1 MKNENIDI
9 IMLTSPEC
17 PHCASAK
24 ELLADSIKNGQVKI
38 LDVSNSE
45 IGSSLANKYNIK
57 GVPSMIVTNK
67 TTQISEVCQLSS
79 DGKKLFCPNNKQLD
93 I

>member
-1 MKNENIDI
+1 MKNDNLDI

-38 LDVSNSE
+38 LDVTDNE
-45 IGSSLANKYNIK
+45 IGASLANKYNIK
-57 GVPSMIVTNK
+57 GVPSMIVTDK
-67 TTQISEVCQLSS
+67 TTQLSEICQLSF
-79 DGKKLFCPNNKQLD
+79 DGKRLFCPNNKQLE